1 MKSIARLALTAAA
14 FAAASTAFAA
24 PFDSAD
30 QARRERNREEVL
42 IKHGVSPAAYRSG
55 DYRSVEE
62 APSAKDSARDTTH
75 RAAQATRNFGHRT
88 ADKMR
93 DFGARQDA
101 KFDRKATPQK
111 DPYKHGPQ

>member
-42 IKHGVSPAAYRSG
+42 AKHGLSG
-55 DYRSVEE
+55 ADYRSSDYRPVEKSSSMSE
-62 APSAKDSARDTTH
+62 ATH
-75 RAAQATRNFGHRT
+75 SVAEATRSFGHRT

-93 DFGARQDA
+93 DFGARQNA
-101 KFDRKATPQK
+101 KFDRQGTPQK
-111 DPYKHGPQ
+111 DPYRHGPQ

>member
-1 MKSIARLALTAAA
+1 MKAFARLALTAAA
-14 FAAASTAFAA
+14 LAAATTVSAA

-42 IKHGVSPAAYRSG
+42 TKHGMSPAAYRSD
-55 DYRSVEE
+55 DYRSIDETKKPGVRE
-62 APSAKDSARDTTH
+62 TTH

-93 DFGARQDA
+93 NFGARQDA
-101 KFDRKATPQK
+101 KFDRKASPPK
-111 DPYKHGPQ
+111 DPYKHGPS